1 MEEQKSLVETTIR
14 GEKYEPNR
22 KKVGPWFT
30 KAKDGSYQ
38 FFISWAHDKLD
49 FKPGM
54 KTIKAADLNG
64 LIPIVTKCIE
74 LVKAN
79 YFKPQ
84 MDVLSASLAAALK
97 AGKATNA
104 AEDEEEAEAARVF
117 SNNKGWFLTLL
128 LPFAKYGCLKIVY
141 RENYDRACC

>member
-1 MEEQKSLVETTIR
+1 LRQPFGAK
-14 GEKYEPNR
+14 KYEPNG
-22 KKVGPWFT
+22 KKVGPRFT

-64 LIPIVTKCIE
+64 PDSHRHQCIE
-74 LVKAN
+74 LVKAD

-84 MDVLSASLAAALK
+84 MEC
-97 AGKATNA
+97 
-104 AEDEEEAEAARVF
+104 AECFPCGCPE
-117 SNNKGWFLTLL
+117 GWEGY
-128 LPFAKYGCLKIVY
+128 KC
-141 RENYDRACC
+141 R